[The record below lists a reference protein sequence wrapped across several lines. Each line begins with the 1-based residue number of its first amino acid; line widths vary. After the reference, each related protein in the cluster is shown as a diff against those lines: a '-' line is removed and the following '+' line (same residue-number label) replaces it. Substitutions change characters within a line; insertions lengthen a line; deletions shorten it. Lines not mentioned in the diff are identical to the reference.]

1 MSSSESSSEYSSES
15 AEETLENVYVHLL
28 RCIGQMDGLETDI
41 DWADAFR
48 WNDAKLDAAALALY
62 AVGSHVNKGDGRFK
76 AAQRKAERRLAVK
89 FVSELER
96 AHSGG
101 RKRRR

>member
-1 MSSSESSSEYSSES
+1 MRGAYE
-15 AEETLENVYVHLL
+15 HLWM
-28 RCIGQMDGLETDI
+28 IASQTDGLETDI

-62 AVGSHVNKGDGRFK
+62 TVAVHVDVGGDDRFR
-76 AAQRKAERRLAVK
+76 AAQQRAERRLAVK

>member
-1 MSSSESSSEYSSES
+1 MQGAYE
-15 AEETLENVYVHLL
+15 HLWM
-28 RCIGQMDGLETDI
+28 IASQTDGLETDI

>member
-1 MSSSESSSEYSSES
+1 MRGAYE
-15 AEETLENVYVHLL
+15 HLWM
-28 RCIGQMDGLETDI
+28 IASQMDGLETDI